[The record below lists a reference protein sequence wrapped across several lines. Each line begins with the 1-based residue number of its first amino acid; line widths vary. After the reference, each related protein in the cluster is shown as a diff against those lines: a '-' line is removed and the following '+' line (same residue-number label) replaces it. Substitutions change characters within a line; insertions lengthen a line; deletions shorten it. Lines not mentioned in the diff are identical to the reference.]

1 MATVLICAG
10 LGILICII
18 WAFVDNSPEIAI
30 NAAILGCLVGAILG
44 FALALIIG
52 FCTNPGDDGYN
63 MTIEHHEL
71 MSSEVDGVTYYAFL
85 NTSPRTSY
93 QFFYLDD
100 GTLIQDD
107 VDEIELNIIDSV
119 KPSIDIK
126 RRKIKDGYI
135 WGFYFGGYTKYY
147 LNLPDKDLLYIQT
160 GSG

>member
-1 MATVLICAG
+1 MATFLICIG
-10 LGILICII
+10 VCMVIGII
-18 WAFVDNSPEIAI
+18 WAFADNSPEIALI
-30 NAAILGCLVGAILG
+30 SAIFGCLVGAILG
-44 FALALIIG
+44 CALALIIG
-52 FCTNPGDDGYN
+52 LCTNPGDDGYN

-85 NTSPRTSY
+85 NTSPRASY
-93 QFFYLDD
+93 QFFYLDN
-100 GTLIQDD
+100 GTLIQND

-126 RRKIKDGYI
+126 QRKMKDGYI
-135 WGFYFGGYTKYY
+135 WGFYWGGYTKYY